1 MVALH
6 VRGAGAARR
15 LALELLVEIA
25 QIIAAEAAELA
36 LVGLEVT

>member
-6 VRGAGAARR
+6 VRCTGAARR

-25 QIIAAEAAELA
+25 QVVTAYAAELA

>member
-1 MVALH
+1 VFDGQKL
-6 VRGAGAARR
+6 AGC

-25 QIIAAEAAELA
+25 QLIAAEAAELA